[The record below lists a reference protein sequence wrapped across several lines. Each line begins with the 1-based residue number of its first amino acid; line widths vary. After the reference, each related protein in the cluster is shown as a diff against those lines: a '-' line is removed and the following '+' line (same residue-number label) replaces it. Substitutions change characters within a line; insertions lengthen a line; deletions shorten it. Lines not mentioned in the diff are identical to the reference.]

1 MNDRLGDLKDDIPAW
16 AKEEVSSPTLSSP
29 SSPSKAIEGDIE
41 LGNMNKQSWVNDEE
55 DFFNIQP
62 SSSKQQKQQQREEEQ
77 KQQIDTESDK
87 LMQDFYQ
94 NVDVV
99 SETIKT
105 ITEVTKRIKEIQ
117 EQNKFA
123 IVEAE
128 EKKLSE
134 ESKVLIQRTN
144 AKAKNAKTILGLLR
158 DENNTFKNDKKQKKV
173 KASDLR

>member
-29 SSPSKAIEGDIE
+29 SSPSKPIEGDIE

-62 SSSKQQKQQQREEEQ
+62 SSSKQEKQQQQEEQ